1 MLAHDPDVGN
11 TLRAVDTEDHLLLLR
26 AELLAATR
34 APEVAAIAQ
43 AAATPKEAVQEIMRR
58 FEVTEAQAV
67 KIMDAQFRVAT
78 AQARERLENEI
89 RALS

>member
-1 MLAHDPDVGN
+1 M
-11 TLRAVDTEDHLLLLR
+11 DTEAHLLLLR

-34 APEVAAIAQ
+34 APEVVAIAQ
-43 AAATPKEAVQEIMRR
+43 AAATPKEAVQQIARH

-67 KIMDAQFRVAT
+67 RIMDSQFRVAT
-78 AQARERLENEI
+78 AQARERLESEI

>member
-1 MLAHDPDVGN
+1 VEI
-11 TLRAVDTEDHLLLLR
+11 EDHLLLLR

-43 AAATPKEAVQEIMRR
+43 SSATSKEAVARIAQQ

-67 KIMDAQFRVAT
+67 KIMDSQFRVAT
-78 AQARERLENEI
+78 AQARERLESQI